1 MAMSGEAEIVTVDKI
16 AFNILHVTVL
26 IYCVFGQ
33 TQCRGN
39 DTNRVRTQRLL
50 ANKTTVA
57 YEQHD
62 GCIRTTQR
70 LHANDTWCRTACVST
85 QSVHRICCSLTVKC
99 TS

>member
-16 AFNILHVTVL
+16 AINILTVL

-50 ANKTTVA
+50 ANNTAVA
-57 YEQHD
+57 YEQHN
-62 GCIRTTQR
+62 GCMRTTLVQNS
-70 LHANDTWCRTACVST
+70 L
-85 QSVHRICCSLTVKC
+85 RIHTVCSSHLLFDQCKVYQLNLLRATVQ
-99 TS
+99 